1 MKRYRWRIDEIEGEV
16 AAIEVEGRRIDVP
29 RAILPAG
36 AREDWILA
44 VEVEAGED
52 GASVVRIS
60 YDRAATEAA
69 LARSV
74 EQLRR
79 IPRQDDPGG
88 DIHL

>member
-1 MKRYRWRIDEIEGEV
+1 MKRYRWRIDEMEGDV
-16 AAIEVEGRRIDVP
+16 AAVEVEGRRIDVP

-36 AREDWILA
+36 AREDWILS

-52 GASVVRIS
+52 GSSTVRIA
-60 YDRAATEAA
+60 YDREATGAA
-69 LARSV
+69 LRRSV

-79 IPRQDDPGG
+79 IPKQDDPGG

>member
-1 MKRYRWRIDEIEGEV
+1 MKRFRWRIDEIEGEV
-16 AAIEVEGRRIDVP
+16 AAVEAEGVRLDVP

-36 AREDWILA
+36 AREDWVLA
-44 VEVEAGED
+44 VEVETLGD
-52 GASVVRIS
+52 GSSSVRIA

-69 LARSV
+69 LRRSI

>member
-1 MKRYRWRIDEIEGEV
+1 MKRYRWRIDEMEGDV
-16 AAIEVEGRRIDVP
+16 AAIEVEGGRVDVP

-52 GASVVRIS
+52 GSSVVRIS
-60 YDRAATEAA
+60 YDREATEAA

-88 DIHL
+88 DIYL